1 MRLRGPRS
9 GHQAPPAH
17 TNFPPAQYGFTFPE
31 RSEVTAMIGESI
43 VNNLHSPGGTAR
55 PVAYRYRLTPYIHA
69 TGTVIA
75 RMASRDRGSLTHIRS
90 P

>member
-17 TNFPPAQYGFTFPE
+17 TNFPPAQYGLTFPE

-43 VNNLHSPGGTAR
+43 VNNLHSPSGTAW
-55 PVAYRYRLTPYIHA
+55 PVAYRYRPHTLHPRNGH
-69 TGTVIA
+69 
-75 RMASRDRGSLTHIRS
+75 RDRAHGFTRQG
-90 P
+90 

>member
-1 MRLRGPRS
+1 MRLRQPRS

-17 TNFPPAQYGFTFPE
+17 TNFPPAQYGLTFPE

-55 PVAYRYRLTPYIHA
+55 PVAYRYRLTP
-69 TGTVIA
+69 
-75 RMASRDRGSLTHIRS
+75 
-90 P
+90 